1 MKEIQGAHP
10 KRREVNGKGK
20 SDVRGNGTASNATDT
35 ASVTQST
42 QYYHVQSRVI
52 IYPEKVIL

>member
-42 QYYHVQSRVI
+42 QYYTAPVRCVVASTA
-52 IYPEKVIL
+52 K